1 METGLLSKHAGKGGA
16 GCGPISLS
24 ISKHLSDTCNAVF
37 QSETLDCLHE
47 NKTPEGIQISGPL
60 LGPLLQNKA
69 RGICISC
76 VLLSD
81 S

>member
-1 METGLLSKHAGKGGA
+1 METGLRSKHAGKGGA

-60 LGPLLQNKA
+60 LQNKA
-69 RGICISC
+69 HGICISC